1 MTCMNT
7 ESQVTRNGKPVKQGL
22 SQVTAAR
29 LPSES
34 QNDTSECQN
43 DMVCGVGPQEGR
55 GELGPHLP
63 RDALIACAV

>member
-7 ESQVTRNGKPVKQGL
+7 ESQGTCNGKLVKQEV
-22 SQVTAAR
+22 SKVTVAH

-34 QNDTSECQN
+34 QN
-43 DMVCGVGPQEGR
+43 DMVCGVGLHEGR